1 MALVELTEVQ
11 GGVAGALDLVG
22 GAVQVED
29 ELGRDDADQYQHDQA
44 DTLLAVVGAMDEAY
58 RHGGKHQH
66 QAVPERRVLL
76 LVEFATGFRGLVHLR
91 QRTPPLQSEQD
102 QRGDHEAGQRRED
115 QRQADVDRLLP
126 VDPFGQ
132 RHVGDQRIGQADT
145 EDRAD
150 QGVRAGGRDAEVP
163 GAEVPGDGGG
173 EQGEDHRQAMAGVHV
188 DQQLHRQQV
197 NDGVGHADTAEQH
210 AEEVEHTG
218 EHHRPVGGHRFGV
231 DDGGHRVGSVV
242 EAVDELE
249 GEDEGQG
256 QHQAD
261 THPGI
266 EPAEKIEHV
275 RNRSETGR
283 RLCQMRFYPSGTPE
297 GCHCRGQRPV
307 ASGFAGKTKQIE
319 TLRYP
324 SLSCRLEV
332 NGMGFAASC
341 PALRRSSSIFCSSLS
356 NACS

>member
-1 MALVELTEVQ
+1 MALVELAEVQ

-44 DTLLAVVGAMDEAY
+44 DTLLAVVGAMDEAH

-132 RHVGDQRIGQADT
+132 RHVGDQRIGQADA

-173 EQGEDHRQAMAGVHV
+173 EQGETIA
-188 DQQLHRQQV
+188 
-197 NDGVGHADTAEQH
+197 
-210 AEEVEHTG
+210 
-218 EHHRPVGGHRFGV
+218 RPW
-231 DDGGHRVGSVV
+231 
-242 EAVDELE
+242 
-249 GEDEGQG
+249 
-256 QHQAD
+256 
-261 THPGI
+261 
-266 EPAEKIEHV
+266 
-275 RNRSETGR
+275 
-283 RLCQMRFYPSGTPE
+283 
-297 GCHCRGQRPV
+297 PV
-307 ASGFAGKTKQIE
+307 F
-319 TLRYP
+319 TLI
-324 SLSCRLEV
+324 
-332 NGMGFAASC
+332 
-341 PALRRSSSIFCSSLS
+341 SSSTGSR
-356 NACS
+356 